1 MHLRRAAVP
10 IGLAAALIYVSC
22 ERRRPLELD
31 EQVMPR
37 ATQTLD
43 VGDAPATIE
52 ELRRRIAKVLESEG
66 VHGAAIALVDRD
78 GPIWVGGI
86 GVRDAETGAP
96 VDGDTVFRIGSLTK
110 SFVALGVMRL
120 VDQGKLSIDRPLRE
134 ILDVGIDNP
143 WEASAP
149 VTLAQ
154 CMEHTAGLD
163 EVRFNEV
170 FTDDEDLTVSAALA
184 LNPRSRRIRWE
195 PGTRH
200 AYSNVG
206 YTLAGRAIELATGEP
221 FDAYLRREVLG
232 PLGMRG
238 SDFRRTDSIAAH
250 LATGYL
256 DRARAQPFQLFAHRP
271 SGAMLAS
278 AADLAKVVHYWIRRG
293 DGYPSLVSEAGLAR
307 IERSGTLPYPHVDA
321 DYGFANYGDVS
332 HPVLSRGHDG
342 GMPGFHSSLR
352 YFPELGVGYV
362 LLLNSNYIFRG
373 YFEMRKLLYAYLTR
387 DRAVPRAA
395 PVVAAE
401 PERPGADY
409 FAYASPR
416 NALFEFMERVRVG
429 WTATEVSAGVR
440 LDSLQGDSQLLVP
453 AHDGAYRRPWES
465 GSSMRFTTNRHGVP
479 VMVAGF
485 YYAEAAPRGMSK
497 ARFRATQIAFGLI
510 SFAPL
515 FAAIALAL
523 DVLRR
528 RRVVAPG
535 LVLWPAVAG
544 LSCLAMGPTLE
555 ACFYHGVIG
564 VVHPWTLA
572 LFGVTLLF
580 GVASAAAVVSA
591 VRWSVRPDRP
601 RLRARIV
608 PTACAVAA
616 FSIAVWFAA
625 NGLIGLRT
633 WSY

>member
-1 MHLRRAAVP
+1 VHLRRAAVP
-10 IGLAAALIYVSC
+10 IGLAAALAYVSC
-22 ERRRPLELD
+22 ERRRPLELA
-31 EQVMPR
+31 EQIAPR
-37 ATQTLD
+37 ATEALD
-43 VGDAPATIE
+43 VADAPATIE
-52 ELRRRIAKVLESEG
+52 ELRRGIAKVLEREG
-66 VHGAAIALVDRD
+66 VHGAAIALVDRN
-78 GPIWVGGI
+78 GPIWVGGV
-86 GVRDAETGAP
+86 GVRDGETRAP

-120 VDQGKLSIDRPLRE
+120 VDQGKLALDRPLRE
-134 ILDVGIDNP
+134 LLDVGIDNP
-143 WEASAP
+143 WEAVAP

-170 FTDDEDLTVSAALA
+170 FTDDEDLPVSAALS
-184 LNPRSRRIRWE
+184 LNARSRRIRWE

-221 FDAYLRREVLG
+221 FDAYLRREVLR
-232 PLGMRG
+232 PLGMRDA
-238 SDFRRTDSIAAH
+238 DFRRTEAISAN

-256 DRARAQPFQLFAHRP
+256 DRGRPTPFQLFAHRP
-271 SGAMLAS
+271 SGALLAS
-278 AADLAKVVHYWIRRG
+278 AADLAKVVHFWIRRG
-293 DGYPSLVSEAGLAR
+293 EGYPSIVSEAGLAR
-307 IERSGTLPYPHVDA
+307 IERSGTLPYPHLDA

-332 HPVLSRGHDG
+332 HPVMSRGHDG
-342 GMPGFHSSLR
+342 GMPGFHSSVR

-387 DRAVPRAA
+387 DRAVPRPA
-395 PVVAAE
+395 PVVDAE

-409 FAYASPR
+409 FAFASPR
-416 NALFEFMERVRVG
+416 NALFDFMERVRVG
-429 WTATEVSAGVR
+429 WTATEVPAGVR
-440 LDSLQGDSQLLVP
+440 LDMLQGDSQLLVP
-453 AHDGAYRRPWES
+453 AHDGGYRRTWES

-485 YYAEAAPRGMSK
+485 YYAEAAPRRHAQ
-497 ARFRATQIAFGLI
+497 ARYLASSLAFGLI
-510 SFAPL
+510 NFAPL
-515 FAAIALAL
+515 WAAIALAL

-544 LSCLAMGPTLE
+544 LSCVAMGPALE

-564 VVHPWTLA
+564 VVHPLTVGLCA
-572 LFGVTLLF
+572 LTLLF

-591 VRWSVRPDRP
+591 LRWSVRPDRP
-601 RLRARIV
+601 RLRSRIV
-608 PTACAVAA
+608 PTACAIAA
-616 FSIAVWFAA
+616 FGIALWFAA